1 MDSWKVAIQKN
12 AKKRCKK
19 HDMFWGSVL
28 REPKRKKIQKMK
40 KTCFWSKSV
49 FVCWGLIYKTADRP
63 CHAFCKK
70 SVIFGEPHFV
80 TFPLENPWILITFGH
95 FFDHF
100 LTTFFGPQTPD
111 LANLDPSDRPDLDDQ
126 VWPGLV
132 IKSDPLAEH
141 PISLSPGDFTGFDAL
156 NTHVACW

>member
-19 HDMFWGSVL
+19 HDMFWGSIL
-28 REPKRKKIQKMK
+28 REPKRKKLQKMK

-100 LTTFFGPQTPD
+100 LTTFF
-111 LANLDPSDRPDLDDQ
+111 DPRLSKSHDITKYHENHENHENHQNHENHENHWIHGNHDIS
-126 VWPGLV
+126 V
-132 IKSDPLAEH
+132 ISSYVRVH
-141 PISLSPGDFTGFDAL
+141 
-156 NTHVACW
+156 H